1 MNFVRKYK
9 GFTLIELVVAVGL
22 LVVFFGGVYLVFNAG
37 INSYKRSSNKA
48 EGLMAC
54 YILYQKLV
62 YDLKSAVWTN
72 SNKIVISSENGGKNN
87 AIEFQTFALA
97 TGVGKGSQLKKV
109 KYLFDQET
117 NRVYRNGK
125 AIGISKFEKVDFTLE
140 MASRSGDAKN
150 PKGNNVHFRIT
161 TMGRQGFLE
170 KNANTSSEQD
180 LRKRTTIL
188 GTVGFPS
195 KTQLEEFPWYV
206 INRTSNLRPES

>member
-1 MNFVRKYK
+1 MKLFSKYK

-22 LVVFFGGVYLVFNAG
+22 LVVFFGGVYLVYNAG
-37 INSYKRSSNKA
+37 INTYKRSANKA

-72 SNKIVISSENGGKNN
+72 SHKILIKSENGGTDNVL
-87 AIEFQTFALA
+87 EFQTFTLA
-97 TGVGKGSQLKKV
+97 TGTGTGSKLKKV
-109 KYLFDQET
+109 KYLFDQDT

-125 AIGISKFEKVDFTLE
+125 PLGISKFEKVAFSIE
-140 MASRSGDAKN
+140 MASDLGDAN
-150 PKGNNVHFRIT
+150 SPKGNNVHFRIT

-170 KNANTSSEQD
+170 QNANASLEQD

-195 KTQLEEFPWYV
+195 KTQLGEFPWYV

>member
-1 MNFVRKYK
+1 
-9 GFTLIELVVAVGL
+9 
-22 LVVFFGGVYLVFNAG
+22 
-37 INSYKRSSNKA
+37 
-48 EGLMAC
+48 MAY
-54 YILYQKLV
+54 YICTKSLF

-97 TGVGKGSQLKKV
+97 TGVGMGSQLKKV

-117 NRVYRNGK
+117 NRVYRNSK
-125 AIGISKFEKVDFTLE
+125 AIKISKFEKVDFTLE

-170 KNANTSSEQD
+170 KNANTSSN
-180 LRKRTTIL
+180 RIL
-188 GTVGFPS
+188 ESVPPFFGTVGF
-195 KTQLEEFPWYV
+195 Q
-206 INRTSNLRPES
+206 